1 MSIEKRT
8 GEGEAGVGEA
18 WSGSILRMCDLDCW
32 IIVFRRQFTSSVYF
46 SHATPPGL
54 CHCRLIAWLVELVLF
69 YHSMVAA
76 RHVAQ
81 DKYAPHPGPCL
92 SHSCLSLSRS
102 LLDAHVPL
110 LPPLSLTIS
119 LSLLLALSGV
129 YVVLCWLLFADYQN
143 ALTCVPEQRVPEHRP

>member
-1 MSIEKRT
+1 MLLCMLVALLLPQKLSMC
-8 GEGEAGVGEA
+8 GVGRVFFVA
-18 WSGSILRMCDLDCW
+18 RCVYVSLRCVDLDCR

-46 SHATPPGL
+46 LHATPPGL

-81 DKYAPHPGPCL
+81 DKYAPHHGPCL
-92 SHSCLSLSRS
+92 SHSCLSLSPS
-102 LLDAHVPL
+102 LFDVHVPL
-110 LPPLSLTIS
+110 LPPLSLTPS

-129 YVVLCWLLFADYQN
+129 YVVLC
-143 ALTCVPEQRVPEHRP
+143 